1 MTDLSRA
8 SSAAAQTTVLRGG
21 GEMGALMRAMDWDRT
36 ALGPVDIWSTS
47 LRTTVSTL
55 LPSRHAMFLWWG
67 PDLIQFYNDA
77 YRQSLGPDR
86 HPSALG
92 QRGRECWAEIWP
104 TIGPEVESIMA
115 GGESTWH
122 EDHLVPI
129 TRGDRVYDAYWSYSY
144 SPVQDDDGSVGG
156 VLVTVQETTRRVVG
170 ERRMRLLQ
178 ELGTRMQ
185 HAGSVEEVCSAAA
198 TSLRKG
204 PHDVAL
210 ALLYLVDVEAR
221 ALRLAVSVGREP
233 GAPTVLPELPL
244 SASIET
250 IMRDLWPGPVGGALT
265 LPLATALPNSQAHG
279 VVLVGLNPRL
289 PLDRAYS
296 HFVEQ
301 AAREI
306 ATALDRVR
314 EETQERQSALAAAH
328 AERALLERVFD
339 LSPAFL
345 AVLRGPR
352 HVFEL
357 ANPAFFQVV
366 GHRPILGREVLDALP
381 EVAGQGFLELLDGV
395 YRTGEPFVG
404 NELPVQLQ
412 ILPGGALEERHV
424 NFVYQPLRDAGG
436 AVTGILASGV
446 DVTPLVAAREA
457 AERAR
462 LEAEKV
468 AAERDIERRQLLT
481 VLDQAP
487 LGIVITEAPTGRFLF
502 LNSKVAELFGVT
514 PALNA
519 GSEYSADYRGFHP
532 GGGAIQP
539 HEWPMSRA
547 LQGEAVWNEIFE
559 IERGTTGQR
568 LEMSVNAAPVRD
580 AQGRIIA
587 GVAMFWDVTEER
599 RIERQLRDVQR
610 IQAVGTL
617 AGGVAHEINNQMTA
631 VVGFGGFVLRAL
643 GPDHS
648 QASDMRRVLEAGR
661 RAARVSQQL
670 LAFTRQQVTQPR
682 LLDLQ
687 EVVRELE
694 PVLQHL
700 LGADKLLTIT
710 AAAGPKVSADP
721 DQVQQVLVN
730 LIANARDAT
739 ETGAEVWIVVEDT
752 IVEAEMP
759 APLGEPVAPGNY
771 VRLSIIDTGAGMTA
785 ETLGHIFD
793 PFFTTKA
800 VGKGTGL
807 GLPMVYGTM
816 RRHGG
821 YVVARSGLGAGTTM
835 ELYWPV
841 TAETETPAGD
851 GEAEDPRQSYA
862 AGGGVVILVAEDEDA
877 VRALAVRALEEEGY
891 RVLEAADGVEAL
903 EAFERA
909 VLPEIVVTDVI
920 MPRLNGRQ
928 LSEAVWA
935 RWPDVRVLFMSG
947 HTGQSDVLERLVP
960 AGAPFLQKPFTPEG
974 LAQAVGVLRAQ
985 PGMNHA
991 PQ

>member
-1 MTDLSRA
+1 
-8 SSAAAQTTVLRGG
+8 
-21 GEMGALMRAMDWDRT
+21 
-36 ALGPVDIWSTS
+36 
-47 LRTTVSTL
+47 
-55 LPSRHAMFLWWG
+55 
-67 PDLIQFYNDA
+67 
-77 YRQSLGPDR
+77 
-86 HPSALG
+86 
-92 QRGRECWAEIWP
+92 
-104 TIGPEVESIMA
+104 
-115 GGESTWH
+115 
-122 EDHLVPI
+122 
-129 TRGDRVYDAYWSYSY
+129 
-144 SPVQDDDGSVGG
+144 
-156 VLVTVQETTRRVVG
+156 
-170 ERRMRLLQ
+170 
-178 ELGTRMQ
+178 
-185 HAGSVEEVCSAAA
+185 
-198 TSLRKG
+198 
-204 PHDVAL
+204 
-210 ALLYLVDVEAR
+210 
-221 ALRLAVSVGREP
+221 
-233 GAPTVLPELPL
+233 
-244 SASIET
+244 
-250 IMRDLWPGPVGGALT
+250 
-265 LPLATALPNSQAHG
+265 
-279 VVLVGLNPRL
+279 
-289 PLDRAYS
+289 
-296 HFVEQ
+296 
-301 AAREI
+301 
-306 ATALDRVR
+306 
-314 EETQERQSALAAAH
+314 
-328 AERALLERVFD
+328 
-339 LSPAFL
+339 
-345 AVLRGPR
+345 
-352 HVFEL
+352 
-357 ANPAFFQVV
+357 
-366 GHRPILGREVLDALP
+366 
-381 EVAGQGFLELLDGV
+381 
-395 YRTGEPFVG
+395 
-404 NELPVQLQ
+404 
-412 ILPGGALEERHV
+412 
-424 NFVYQPLRDAGG
+424 
-436 AVTGILASGV
+436 
-446 DVTPLVAAREA
+446 
-457 AERAR
+457 
-462 LEAEKV
+462 
-468 AAERDIERRQLLT
+468 
-481 VLDQAP
+481 
-487 LGIVITEAPTGRFLF
+487 
-502 LNSKVAELFGVT
+502 
-514 PALNA
+514 
-519 GSEYSADYRGFHP
+519 
-532 GGGAIQP
+532 
-539 HEWPMSRA
+539 MSRA

-739 ETGAEVWIVVEDT
+739 ETGAEVRIVVEDT

-785 ETLGHIFD
+785 ETLGRIFD

-909 VLPEIVVTDVI
+909 VQPEIVVTDVI